1 MGAWAAL
8 SCARPQQEPAKN
20 EEPPA
25 AIAATPPEPE
35 AEPVT
40 EPVLPTPPLA
50 PGVRRIGHCDT
61 RQGVL
66 HFTLAHFNDLQAR
79 YSSRIGGRSRY
90 GYIAGYLRA
99 LKDEVPATLVVDA
112 GDDYEKGS
120 VAELRSMGEST
131 RRMIQAL
138 PIDVRTIGNHDF
150 AYGEDAVVRDVTESR
165 HPVLAANIRYAKD
178 TPDKPPLFAPY
189 ARFDVG
195 CVRVGVVGMVTGSY
209 GADDKPSRAAFDDVF
224 AQDDHY
230 ASIAL
235 AQVRAHRDEVD
246 VMISLDHLGLFED
259 TTLLG
264 RTPGLDLAIGAHT
277 EELLEAPSFVGRG
290 DGSRAWVLEAGHW
303 AQTLGRA
310 DFAYDLEKKKLSI
323 ERYRIIHVGS
333 ALPFAEDVGDL
344 VNEVEAHAA
353 PDAQRAI
360 AVVNKPIERGAP
372 MADLVWRAVRDRWG
386 ADALLLGRDV
396 FWGSLASGP
405 VTLQSLF
412 DTVLV
417 QREPSG
423 TSGFTSLW
431 IVWMTGAELNALR
444 GRIQSP
450 MLSLYAPGALDPARV
465 YRVVTEKRALERPGT
480 AFIGPAAGPWP
491 RREPARFGGEL
502 IDVLES
508 YARARTASGLTLD

>member
-1 MGAWAAL
+1 VTVAVADPDLVRKTGTD
-8 SCARPQQEPAKN
+8 
-20 EEPPA
+20 
-25 AIAATPPEPE
+25 TP
-35 AEPVT
+35 
-40 EPVLPTPPLA
+40 
-50 PGVRRIGHCDT
+50 RQIGHCES
-61 RQGVL
+61 RKGVVR
-66 HFTLAHFNDLQAR
+66 FTLAHLNDLQAR
-79 YSSRIGGRSRY
+79 YSSRINGRSRY

-112 GDDYEKGS
+112 GDDYEKGA

-131 RRMIQAL
+131 RRMIQSL

-165 HPVLAANIRYAKD
+165 HPVLAANIRYTKD

-209 GADDKPSRAAFDDVF
+209 GADDKPSRHPFDDVF
-224 AQDDHY
+224 VQDDHY
-230 ASIAL
+230 AATVE

-277 EELLEAPSFVGRG
+277 EELLETPFFVGRR
-290 DGSRAWVLEAGHW
+290 DGSRSWVLEAGHW

-310 DFAYDLEKKKLSI
+310 DFAYDLDKKKLSI
-323 ERYRIIHVGS
+323 ERYKIVYVTP

-344 VNEVEAHAA
+344 VAEVERNAA
-353 PDAQRAI
+353 PDANRAI
-360 AVVNKPIERGAP
+360 AVVNKPIERGAGLS
-372 MADLVWRAVRDRWG
+372 DLVWRAVRDRWS
-386 ADALLLGRDV
+386 ADALLIGRDA
-396 FWGSLASGP
+396 FWASLATGP

-417 QREPSG
+417 QREPAG

-431 IVWMTGAELNALR
+431 IVWMTGAELQALR
-444 GRIQSP
+444 GRIQAP
-450 MLSLYAPGALDPARV
+450 TLALYAPPVVDPARV
-465 YRVVTEKRALERPGT
+465 YRVVTEKRALERPSI
-480 AFIGPAAGPWP
+480 AFSGPATGPWP
-491 RREPARFGGEL
+491 HREPARFGGEL